1 MRNTKPDGDK
11 LFDGLSIRTLL
22 YDKWV
27 DLVKDDGMFP
37 EEETSEWYIT
47 QENAQDL
54 LDALDLGDYI
64 NKNQISLF
72 INDNAVYN
80 GQKASYDLIINK
92 IMEYLVDVRKVEL
105 LQLYIVQFEIPANR
119 IVKFLQKLKANF
131 NERRDELHQ
140 CGIDATIMPEIDFAI
155 SKINEQSL
163 FKTTQHQIV
172 RMTSQIETGIAALYK
187 NAL

>member
-1 MRNTKPDGDK
+1 M
-11 LFDGLSIRTLL
+11 

-92 IMEYLVDVRKVEL
+92 IMDYLVD
-105 LQLYIVQFEIPANR
+105 
-119 IVKFLQKLKANF
+119 
-131 NERRDELHQ
+131 
-140 CGIDATIMPEIDFAI
+140 
-155 SKINEQSL
+155 S
-163 FKTTQHQIV
+163 
-172 RMTSQIETGIAALYK
+172 
-187 NAL
+187 